1 MDRLDSKLNP
11 YAKSIVVQ
19 PDELGNDI
27 VYLFTSNTNNQDA
40 KCYIRRDGENEWS
53 IYGNGFPVGTDPNHA
68 LAFFRDSKLR
78 LAGHQAFGKST

>member
-1 MDRLDSKLNP
+1 MAFFRDSKLRLAGTSGDGGDSWTDWANLNP

-19 PDELGNDI
+19 PL

-53 IYGNGFPVGTDPNHA
+53 MAMD
-68 LAFFRDSKLR
+68 FRP
-78 LAGHQAFGKST
+78 